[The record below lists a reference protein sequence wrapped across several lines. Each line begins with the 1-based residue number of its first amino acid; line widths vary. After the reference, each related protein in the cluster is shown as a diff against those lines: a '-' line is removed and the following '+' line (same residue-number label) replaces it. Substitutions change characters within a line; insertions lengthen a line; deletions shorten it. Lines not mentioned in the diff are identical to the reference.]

1 MAVLL
6 EADLEVTLDRPGE
19 PPVHG
24 RLRGSGSRLTLELDD
39 PGVFA
44 GTADAAAVRGVAETL
59 AAQGIVLSVE
69 RDGER
74 LVLLG
79 AVSAPWWQRRLTGTR
94 RIRLGSLRGAWTSA
108 RSRSRSTPSVLPGA
122 GLTPPG
128 TLWPLVPTLRRRP
141 RRVTTTHDPARG
153 GDPRLVLTRET
164 ALPGE
169 TRSVFRLVDGMTLG
183 SDPACSVVL
192 AGLEPL
198 HARIRHDE
206 RDEWVVDAIAGMTR
220 VHGAVVDSQI
230 LRTGARVDLG
240 PHRLAYVREE
250 YADHGRPFGGR
261 IGGEAGRQLPQPP
274 RTVVQRDATPQ
285 EERS

>member
-1 MAVLL
+1 MTVLVD
-6 EADLEVTLDRPGE
+6 ADLEVTLDRPGE
-19 PPVHG
+19 ASVHG
-24 RLRGSGSRLTLELDD
+24 RLRGSASRLTLELDD

-44 GTADAAAVRGVAETL
+44 GAADAAAVRGIAEVL

-69 RDGER
+69 SGGER
-74 LVLLG
+74 LVSLG
-79 AVSAPWWQRRLTGTR
+79 AVAAPWWQRRLTGTR
-94 RIRLGSLRGAWTSA
+94 RIRLGGLRGAWTSA

-128 TLWPLVPTLRRRP
+128 TLWPLLPTMRRRS
-141 RRVTTTHDPARG
+141 RRPTTTHDPSRG

-164 ALPGE
+164 ALPGD
-169 TRSVFRLVDGMTLG
+169 RRPVFRLVDGMTLG
-183 SDPACSVVL
+183 SDPGCSVVL

-198 HARIRHDE
+198 HARIRHDD
-206 RDEWVVDAIAGMTR
+206 RDEWVVDAVAGVTR
-220 VHGAVVDSQI
+220 VHGAVVASQI
-230 LRTGARVDLG
+230 LRTGARLDLG

-274 RTVVQRDATPQ
+274 RAAVQRDSP
-285 EERS
+285 